1 MIRAREH
8 AEVTQA
14 HRRRK
19 EAACPY
25 FDVTWDAVQTEIAQN
40 CRLLGVGTRFR
51 LLCDTLPVP
60 LVRSHGSDD
69 HGLKENSPLRMRC
82 IKSIA
87 VIMASAFANDLNPAI
102 ETPSR

>member
-1 MIRAREH
+1 MLRG
-8 AEVTQA
+8 TPY
-14 HRRRK
+14 RRR
-19 EAACPY
+19 
-25 FDVTWDAVQTEIAQN
+25 
-40 CRLLGVGTRFR
+40 LLRTVDCWVLGRAFG

-87 VIMASAFANDLNPAI
+87 VIMTSAFANDLNPAI
-102 ETPSR
+102 ETPPR